1 MVNAPEI
8 DPRFYDRIR
17 WRARRGLLENDI
29 LLTRF
34 LDAELMQLSAD
45 ELPLLDRLLQ
55 LGDNELL
62 DILMGRKSC
71 EDEILQPIATRI
83 VAGSAGELNSRTKAA
98 STGQPSDKA

>member
-1 MVNAPEI
+1 MNAPEI

-34 LDAELMQLSAD
+34 LESELMRLSAN
-45 ELPLLDRLLQ
+45 ELQQLDRLLQ

-62 DILMGRKSC
+62 EILMGRKSC
-71 EDEILQPIATRI
+71 EDAILQPIATRI
-83 VAGSAGELNSRTKAA
+83 VAGSAGELNSKSKPAP
-98 STGQPSDKA
+98 TG